1 MPKTD
6 LVSIPSS
13 CTLCPRRCGADRAA
27 GRTGF
32 CGAGNT
38 LKAARAALHYWEEPC
53 ISGTRGSGTVFFSG
67 CTLKCCFCQN
77 YPISAEGL
85 GREITVEHLA
95 EIFLD
100 LQSQGAH
107 NINLVT
113 PGQWQPWIIAAL
125 DIARAKG
132 LHLPILCN
140 TGGYETVE
148 SVEAWRGYIDIWLA
162 DLKYVSS
169 ALSAELSSAPDYFA
183 QAKPAI
189 EAMMAQAGHPAF
201 DAEGILQ
208 KGVILRHLT
217 LPGHIDDSFAVLD
230 QMAAWNDAD
239 PGCFIPSV
247 MSQYT
252 PFYKAA
258 EHGIGRRIT
267 TYEYRRVVNYAMDKG
282 LAQGYMQQKSS
293 AKEEYTPSF
302 DQIAHLCIVKAIKS
316 TVQEL
321 FIGADILEQN
331 IHIRPI
337 SHITTAF
344 SRNKQLFPKLFIF
357 FQKGYIMSAFCCRN
371 GSHHTGSTAA
381 DYYHITHFHPF
392 LPTYRRHCSLRR
404 RE

>member
-1 MPKTD
+1 MSTSLTELFSPA
-6 LVSIPSS
+6 
-13 CTLCPRRCGADRAA
+13 CHLCPRRCGAARDEGAH
-27 GRTGF
+27 GV
-32 CGAGNT
+32 CGANDT
-38 LKAARAALHYWEEPC
+38 LKVARAALHMWEEPP
-53 ISGTRGSGTVFFSG
+53 ISGEAGSGAIFFSG
-67 CTLKCCFCQN
+67 CSLKCIYCQN
-77 YPISAEGL
+77 HEISTGNFGL
-85 GREITVEHLA
+85 EISPERLVEIML
-95 EIFLD
+95 E
-100 LQSQGAH
+100 LQDQGAN

-113 PGQWQPWIIAAL
+113 PGQWRPWIIAAL
-125 DIARAKG
+125 DIARANG
-132 LHLPILCN
+132 LHLPIVCN

-189 EAMMAQAGHPAF
+189 EAMMAQAGHPVFNA
-201 DAEGILQ
+201 AGILQ
-208 KGVILRHLT
+208 KGVILRHLA
-217 LPGHIDDSFAVLD
+217 LPGHVDDSFAVLD

-302 DQIAHLCIVKAIKS
+302 DL
-316 TVQEL
+316 
-321 FIGADILEQN
+321 
-331 IHIRPI
+331 
-337 SHITTAF
+337 
-344 SRNKQLFPKLFIF
+344 
-357 FQKGYIMSAFCCRN
+357 
-371 GSHHTGSTAA
+371 TGV
-381 DYYHITHFHPF
+381 
-392 LPTYRRHCSLRR
+392 
-404 RE
+404 